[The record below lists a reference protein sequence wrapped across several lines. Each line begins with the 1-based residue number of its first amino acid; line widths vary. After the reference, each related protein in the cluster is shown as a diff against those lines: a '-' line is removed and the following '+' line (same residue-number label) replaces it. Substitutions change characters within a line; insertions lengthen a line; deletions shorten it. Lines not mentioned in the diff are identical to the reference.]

1 MEFIPKILFA
11 ILLIVGIGYF
21 ARNVKKLTR
30 NIKLGKDVDRADNKS
45 ERWKNMTMIA
55 LGQSKMVRRPIAG
68 FLHIVVYVGFVIINI
83 EVLEIIIDGLFG
95 THRVFTNVLPD
106 SIYGFLIGSFEI
118 LAVGVLLAV
127 IIFWIRRNA
136 IKLKRFLS
144 SEMKGWPKS
153 DGNIILYFE
162 MVLMAL
168 FLVMNATDVKFQDM
182 EAGNIISKHIAGW
195 FGSGDHLHIIERA
208 AWWIHITGILIFL
221 NYLYYSKH
229 LHILLA
235 FPNTWYANL
244 KPKGQFVNDANVTK
258 EVMLMMDPNA
268 DPFAAPAEG
277 EDEGEP
283 EKFGASDVQDLNWV
297 QLMNSYTCTECGR
310 CTSECPANLTGK
322 KLSPRKIMMDT
333 RDRLEEVGKNIDAN
347 KGTFVDDGKS
357 LLNDYITTEELWA
370 CTSCNACVEA
380 CPVSIDPLS
389 IIMEMR
395 KYLVMEQSAAP
406 TELNVMMGNIENNGA
421 PWPYNQM
428 DRLNWKDEN
437 QKDILKKYDDESTYN
452 GRIHGRRETTRNI
465 ILGWICWKL

>member
-1 MEFIPKILFA
+1 MEYIPNILFA
-11 ILLIVGIGYF
+11 ILLIAGVGYF
-21 ARNVKKLTR
+21 TKNVRKLTR
-30 NIKLGKDVDRADNKS
+30 NIKLGRDVDRSDNKS
-45 ERWKNMTMIA
+45 ERWKNMAMIA

-68 FLHIVVYVGFVIINI
+68 LLHIIVYVGFVIINI

-95 THRVFTNVLPD
+95 THRIFETVIGETV
-106 SIYGFLIGSFEI
+106 YGFLIGSFEI
-118 LAVGVLLAV
+118 LAVAVLVTV
-127 IIFWIRRNA
+127 IIFWLRRNV

-144 SEMKGWPKS
+144 AEMKGWPKS

-162 MVLMAL
+162 VVLMTL
-168 FLVMNATDVKFQDM
+168 FLVMNASDIPFQ
-182 EAGNIISKHIAGW
+182 EAGHGNVISQYLYPLFEGTENIEMANMVERTAWWLHIA
-195 FGSGDHLHIIERA
+195 
-208 AWWIHITGILIFL
+208 GILIFL

-244 KPKGQFVNDANVTK
+244 KPKGEFVNDAAVTK

-283 EKFGASDVQDLNWV
+283 EKFGASDVQDLHWV

-310 CTSECPANLTGK
+310 CTSECPANQTGK

-347 KGTFVDDGKS
+347 NGTFVDDGKA
-357 LLNDYITTEELWA
+357 LLNDYITPEELWA

-380 CPVSIDPLS
+380 CPVNIDPLS
-389 IIMEMR
+389 IIIEMR

-406 TELNVMMGNIENNGA
+406 SELNVMMGNIENNGA

-437 QKDILKKYDDESTYN
+437 
-452 GRIHGRRETTRNI
+452 
-465 ILGWICWKL
+465 